1 MPREITFQEFVDA
14 LGNMSESA
22 VHKAIDGMMRDQ
34 DEAMAAARSKGL
46 RVEATLTVRTLD
58 GRKTLADVSES
69 VEITRDKFVMRED
82 DV

>member
-1 MPREITFQEFVDA
+1 MPREITFQELVNA
-14 LGNMSESA
+14 LGNMSEST
-22 VHKAIDGMMRDQ
+22 VHKAIDGMIRDQ

-58 GRKTLADVSES
+58 GRKTLADASVSS
-69 VEITRDKFVMRED
+69 EITRDKFVVREG